1 MGPMASTERKW
12 AWGQTLPAYPQ
23 IDSSQLALQACLR
36 PGAPITSAGSWG
48 QTHYL
53 WLHCCN
59 QRPIQGAATLRAL
72 LSDSYSSSTK
82 HTHTQGPEGSCL
94 TTARATGHPQGK
106 DSKANFSSLP
116 SGPREPQEK
125 TREAGRKKE
134 EGDGGGA
141 QKDIDERKKKAT
153 LGSQEVL
160 SNSLQVVYFNQL
172 EKA

>member
-1 MGPMASTERKW
+1 MLAAGAKHITSGSIAATRDPFRVQQPSGPCFLILT
-12 AWGQTLPAYPQ
+12 
-23 IDSSQLALQACLR
+23 LR
-36 PGAPITSAGSWG
+36 P
-48 QTHYL
+48 L
-53 WLHCCN
+53 N
-59 QRPIQGAATLRAL
+59 
-72 LSDSYSSSTK
+72 
-82 HTHTQGPEGSCL
+82 THTQGPEGSCL